1 MQQQQHQVVI
11 IGAGGHGKVVLDILR
26 SAGEFEPIG
35 FIDADTRLAGTKVG
49 GLRVLGPTNVL
60 PKLRQQRNIA
70 HAIVAI
76 GDNRTRQRYLAAME
90 QEGFELIS
98 AVHPAAFLS
107 PTAKL
112 GRNVVVGPS
121 ASIVTEAR
129 IGDGCIINTGAIVE
143 HECELADAVHVAPGA
158 CLAGRVRVG
167 ACAFIGIGAQVIQ
180 CLAVGEGATVGAG
193 AVVIQDIPDG
203 ATAVG
208 VPARVVKV
216 APPGP
221 PVLGRS

>member
-1 MQQQQHQVVI
+1 MQQEQRQVII

-26 SAGEFEPIG
+26 TAGECEPIG
-35 FIDADTRLAGTKVG
+35 FIDADTQLAGSKVG

-60 PKLRQQRNIA
+60 PKLRQQRNVS

-76 GDNRTRQRYLAAME
+76 GDNRTRLRYLGALE
-90 QEGFELIS
+90 QEGFEPVS
-98 AVHPAAFLS
+98 AIHPAAFVS

-112 GRNVVVGPS
+112 GRNIVVGPN

-129 IGDGCIINTGAIVE
+129 IGDGCIVNTGAIVE
-143 HECELADAVHVAPGA
+143 HECELAEAVHLAPGA

-193 AVVIQDIPDG
+193 AVVIADVPDG

-208 VPARVVKV
+208 VPAKIVKV

-221 PVLGRS
+221 PVLSR